1 MCTSGSRIRQL
12 AGAVAAGML
21 ISAGSVYAADASK
34 NIVET
39 ASAAG
44 SFKTLLAAATTAGLA
59 DTLATGG
66 PFTVFAPT
74 DEAFAKLPEGTID
87 ALLND
92 IPTLKSI
99 LLYHVVSG
107 KVMAADVV
115 KMQSAKSL
123 FGQDIAIE
131 TGEGVRVAGAGV
143 ATTDIQASNG
153 VIHVIDTVM
162 MPKNIVEVAASN
174 DDFSTLVAAVKAAD
188 LAGVLS
194 GSDAFT
200 VFAPTNAAFA
210 KLDSDMLADL
220 LKPENKAKL
229 QSILTFHVV
238 PGRLSSADVAGA
250 KKLTTVQGETLN
262 VKTKGDAVTVGGAK
276 VVAVDVPALNGVI
289 HVIDTVLVP

>member
-1 MCTSGSRIRQL
+1 MCTSGSRIRKL

-39 ASAAG
+39 AGAAG
-44 SFKTLLAAATTAGLA
+44 SFKTLLAAASAAGLA

-210 KLDSDMLADL
+210 KLDSDMLTDL

-250 KKLTTVQGETLN
+250 KKLTTVQGESLN